1 MGAQAELSVR
11 PGQLSLIAAARS
23 TGPLT
28 GPYISCF
35 QCLGQ
40 RVDHLFLVRHLAH
53 MLWPAGCGHG
63 MHSMAASA
71 SSGPSMACDLQVS
84 ALSVRRL
91 QHARLA
97 THYFSTQGCPPV
109 FIVEVLSAA
118 CLANNGTQLCGCATA
133 TAAQRGCTRDGAF
146 VPLTR
151 SGLAFKTWL
160 QNWFLKW
167 ALSLSST
174 SARAWCP
181 KMPPVLKSLLLALAL
196 FNLRAC
202 SSQAMPLACMSGL
215 TTLEVRAKQLRPADI
230 DDAPIHQN
238 LLSTVPVMQAVAR
251 CLRQFMLPEGSIPA
265 SQWEGRNVLLDAD
278 QAARVRRLVH
288 GMLQQLHEQPQ
299 QPQHSMA
306 SGESTVPPPHTCH
319 AALAQAGL
327 TDDALKSWGLS
338 LQAFVDRQLQQPYCV
353 LLETELAD
361 GQFSK
366 GWGYFITP
374 AGAAASLAP
383 STTGRSISSAGSYQA
398 ALDPPQL
405 DGLAAASKRQ
415 LPLHIACPHPLFD
428 GRDIDVQAVHLFKAS
443 GARSVVV
450 AGHHRLAS
458 NRSSR

>member
-1 MGAQAELSVR
+1 
-11 PGQLSLIAAARS
+11 
-23 TGPLT
+23 
-28 GPYISCF
+28 
-35 QCLGQ
+35 
-40 RVDHLFLVRHLAH
+40 
-53 MLWPAGCGHG
+53 

-84 ALSVRRL
+84 ALRHL

-109 FIVEVLSAA
+109 FIVEELSAA
-118 CLANNGTQLCGCATA
+118 CLANSETRKTQLCGCATA
-133 TAAQRGCTRDGAF
+133 TAVQGCTRDGAF
-146 VPLTR
+146 VPLTS

-167 ALSLSST
+167 ALTLSST
-174 SARAWCP
+174 SAKACCP
-181 KMPPVLKSLLLALAL
+181 KMPALLKSLLLALAL

-202 SSQAMPLACMSGL
+202 SSQATPLACMSGL

-230 DDAPIHQN
+230 DDPPIHQN
-238 LLSTVPVMQAVAR
+238 LLSAVPVMQAVVR

-299 QPQHSMA
+299 QPQPSMA
-306 SGESTVPPPHTCH
+306 SGQSVPPPNTCH
-319 AALAQAGL
+319 AALTKAGL

-374 AGAAASLAP
+374 AGAAASLAR

-398 ALDPPQL
+398 ALDPRQL
-405 DGLAAASKRQ
+405 DGLAAPSKRQ
-415 LPLHIACPHPLFD
+415 VPLHIACPHPLFD
-428 GRDIDVQAVHLFKAS
+428 GHDIDVQAVHLFKAS

-458 NRSSR
+458 DRSSR